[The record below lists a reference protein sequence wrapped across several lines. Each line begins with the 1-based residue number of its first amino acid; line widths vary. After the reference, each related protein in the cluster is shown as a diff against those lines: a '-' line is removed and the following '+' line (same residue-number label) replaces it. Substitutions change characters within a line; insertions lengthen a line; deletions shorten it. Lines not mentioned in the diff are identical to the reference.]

1 MVAFVIVCFGK
12 EGAGIIRLWEIALEK
27 LTKEERIYN

>member
-1 MVAFVIVCFGK
+1 MVAFVIVYFAG
-12 EGAGIIRLWEIALEK
+12 GDGGIIRLWEIALEK